1 MLCMVFNTIKRRL
14 VAQQGVTLVE
24 LLLSLA
30 LSVLLLQVTV
40 QVLGISLTEWQIKT
54 SKTELQQNA
63 RFAVDSIVRDL
74 QYAKS
79 ITITGTKQLSFSSD
93 KYTQNAPQVTYTYD
107 TAAKPYAI
115 RRNKNDG
122 SGAQPVAGGSPTS
135 PITISSCTFTSLVN
149 NSAGKPKT
157 IHIALTATDTNT
169 GQQFS
174 IETAVTANLVA
185 P

>member
-1 MLCMVFNTIKRRL
+1 MLCVVFNRVKRRL
-14 VAQQGVTLVE
+14 VAQEGVTLIE

-30 LSVLLLQVTV
+30 LTVLLLQVTV
-40 QVLGISLTEWQIKT
+40 QVLGITLTEWQIKT
-54 SKTELQQNA
+54 SRTELQQNA

-79 ITITGTKQLSFSSD
+79 ITINGTKQLSFLSD
-93 KYTQNAPQVTYTYD
+93 KYTHNAPQVTYTYD

-122 SGAQPVAGGSPTS
+122 SGAQPVAGGSLTS

-149 NSAGKPKT
+149 NSLGKPKT